1 MAVKFSLFA
10 FMFWPCI
17 HQGDG
22 SPWGQLHF
30 PAPWCGVRDFARDF
44 AKGFCILVLKPPL
57 SLEFANNLEMF
68 LLAVGLAEVCFD
80 KQ

>member
-1 MAVKFSLFA
+1 MEVLGVSFTF
-10 FMFWPCI
+10 
-17 HQGDG
+17 
-22 SPWGQLHF
+22 QLH
-30 PAPWCGVRDFARDF
+30 GVELGILQGILQG
-44 AKGFCILVLKPPL
+44 KCILVLKLPL

>member
-1 MAVKFSLFA
+1 MEVLGVSFA
-10 FMFWPCI
+10 F
-17 HQGDG
+17 
-22 SPWGQLHF
+22 QLH
-30 PAPWCGVRDFARDF
+30 GVELGILQGILQRDFAS
-44 AKGFCILVLKPPL
+44 LLKPPL

>member
-1 MAVKFSLFA
+1 MEVLGVSFTF
-10 FMFWPCI
+10 
-17 HQGDG
+17 
-22 SPWGQLHF
+22 QLH
-30 PAPWCGVRDFARDF
+30 GVELGILQG
-44 AKGFCILVLKPPL
+44 KCILVLKLPL